1 MLALGFSPV
10 LEKDHEC
17 PPVEERNRYSPVWK
31 QGALLRSPCKR
42 KRQKEKGGVSG
53 RLVKGNDTPPWC
65 PEDCLSLHSHT
76 YLHSM
81 APFMDRL
88 ASLRT
93 GTPV

>member
-1 MLALGFSPV
+1 MSPSGGEEQV
-10 LEKDHEC
+10 LTYLEAGG
-17 PPVEERNRYSPVWK
+17 PPSQSLQEQEAE
-31 QGALLRSPCKR
+31 G
-42 KRQKEKGGVSG
+42 KGGVSG